1 MLIVL
6 HGEDSF
12 SSMRALEEI
21 KEKFKRE
28 VDPSGSSI
36 SVINSEED
44 NALEILQSAMFA
56 PSLFS
61 RRRLVI
67 FKKALEAPAAF
78 KNILTDILAKD
89 SSGGEHI
96 IVVWED
102 RKIGA
107 KAKAKKPSKN
117 AAKTK
122 VKTKESSKKLEQIL
136 LDSPYVKYFS
146 ELFGKELIQWI
157 ELECKKIGA
166 KIEAAAAREM
176 AERIGSDLWKLQNEL
191 RKLSALTQKNITL
204 PSVKLNIPIAS
215 EQTVFEVLDGIISG
229 NTHFSLRAA
238 ERLLESGTSFQEFF
252 AILTGQ
258 FRNIWEA
265 KAGMVRPDIH
275 PFARKK
281 ALENSRRFSDDKI
294 KSILNVLVEADSD
307 LKTTALSPF
316 ILLDRLIVK
325 IAEAAR
331 KTT

>member
-36 SVINSEED
+36 AIINGED
-44 NALEILQSAMFA
+44 DSALEILQSALFA

-67 FKKALEAPAAF
+67 FKKALEAPPAF
-78 KNILTDILAKD
+78 KNILTDILVKD

-96 IVVWED
+96 IVIWED

-107 KAKAKKPSKN
+107 KVKTRKISKSTTKAKP
-117 AAKTK
+117 
-122 VKTKESSKKLEQIL
+122 KESSKKLEQIF
-136 LDSPYVKYFS
+136 LDSPYVKYFP

-238 ERLLESGTSFQEFF
+238 GRLLESGTSFQEFF

-265 KAGMVRPDIH
+265 KAGVVRPDLH

-281 ALENSRRFSDDKI
+281 ALEFSRRFSDDKI
-294 KSILNVLVEADSD
+294 KLILNVLVEADSD
-307 LKTTALSPF
+307 LKTTALSPL

-325 IAEAAR
+325 IAETAR

>member
-36 SVINSEED
+36 SVINCEED
-44 NALEILQSAMFA
+44 SALEILQSAMFA

-107 KAKAKKPSKN
+107 KAKRISKGKALIKP
-117 AAKTK
+117 
-122 VKTKESSKKLEQIL
+122 KESAKKLEQIFL
-136 LDSPYVKYFS
+136 ASPYVKYFP
-146 ELFGKELIQWI
+146 ELFGRELIQWI
-157 ELECKKIGA
+157 ELECKKMGSAIDSL
-166 KIEAAAAREM
+166 AAREL
-176 AERIGSDLWKLQNEL
+176 AERIGSDLWKLHNEL

-238 ERLLESGTSFQEFF
+238 ERLLESGMSFQEFF

-265 KAGMVRPDIH
+265 KAGVVRPDIH

>member
-28 VDPSGSSI
+28 VDPSGSSMSI
-36 SVINSEED
+36 INSEDD
-44 NALEILQSAMFA
+44 NALDFLQSAMFA

-67 FKKALEAPAAF
+67 FKKALGAPAAF

-96 IVVWED
+96 IVIWED
-102 RKIGA
+102 RKIGT
-107 KAKAKKPSKN
+107 KAKKVGKS

-122 VKTKESSKKLEQIL
+122 AKIKESSKKLEQIL
-136 LDSPYVKYFS
+136 LDSPYVKYFP
-146 ELFGKELIQWI
+146 ELFGRELIQWI
-157 ELECKKIGA
+157 ELECKKTGA
-166 KIEAAAAREM
+166 AIESSAACEL
-176 AERIGSDLWKLQNEL
+176 AERIGADLWKLNNEL
-191 RKLSALTQKNITL
+191 HKLSALTQKNITL
-204 PSVKLNIPIAS
+204 QSVKLNIPVAS
-215 EQTVFEVLDGIISG
+215 EQTVFEVLDGITSG

-265 KAGMVRPDIH
+265 KAGVARPDLH

-281 ALENSRRFSDDKI
+281 ALEFSRRFSDDKI
-294 KSILNVLVEADSD
+294 KLILNVLVEADSD
-307 LKTTALSPF
+307 LKTTALSPL

-325 IAEAAR
+325 IAGVVR

>member
-36 SVINSEED
+36 AIINGED
-44 NALEILQSAMFA
+44 DSALEILQSALFA

-67 FKKALEAPAAF
+67 FKKALEAPPAF
-78 KNILTDILAKD
+78 KNILTDILVKD

-107 KAKAKKPSKN
+107 KAKRISKGKALIKP
-117 AAKTK
+117 
-122 VKTKESSKKLEQIL
+122 KESAKKLEQIF
-136 LDSPYVKYFS
+136 LDSPYVKYFP

-166 KIEAAAAREM
+166 KIEAAAAREL
-176 AERIGSDLWKLQNEL
+176 AERIGPDLWKLHNEL
-191 RKLSALTQKNITL
+191 RKLSALTKKNITF
-204 PSVKLNIPIAS
+204 PSVKLNIPVAS

-238 ERLLESGTSFQEFF
+238 GRLLESGTSFQEFF

-294 KSILNVLVEADSD
+294 KSILNVLVEGDFD
-307 LKTTALSPF
+307 LKTTALSPLV
-316 ILLDRLIVK
+316 LLDRLIVK
-325 IAEAAR
+325 IAETAR

>member
-36 SVINSEED
+36 AIINGED
-44 NALEILQSAMFA
+44 DSALEILQSAMFA

-67 FKKALEAPAAF
+67 LKKVLEAPAGF

-96 IVVWED
+96 IAVWED
-102 RKIGA
+102 HKIGA
-107 KAKAKKPSKN
+107 KAKKLSKT
-117 AAKTK
+117 AAKSK
-122 VKTKESSKKLEQIL
+122 AKTNESAKKLEQIL
-136 LDSPYVKYFS
+136 LDSPYAKYFPD
-146 ELFGKELIQWI
+146 LFGRELLQWI
-157 ELECKKIGA
+157 EQECKKSGSAIE
-166 KIEAAAAREM
+166 EAAGREL
-176 AERIGSDLWKLQNEL
+176 AERIGSDLWKLHNEL

-238 ERLLESGTSFQEFF
+238 ERLLESGMSFQEFF

-265 KAGMVRPDIH
+265 KAGVVRPDLH

-307 LKTTALSPF
+307 LKTTALSPL

-325 IAEAAR
+325 IAETAR